1 MNEWLVCLDFFWNV
15 IVTDWWISVAV
26 VGIAN
31 VEAPVECSIGVA
43 SSSNS
48 AITNSFL
55 SLL

>member
-1 MNEWLVCLDFFWNV
+1 MAGLSGFFRTFV
-15 IVTDWWISVAV
+15 IVTYWWISVAV

-31 VEAPVECSIGVA
+31 VEAPVECSIVVA

>member
-1 MNEWLVCLDFFWNV
+1 MAGLSGFFRTFV
-15 IVTDWWISVAV
+15 MVTDWWISVAV
-26 VGIAN
+26 VGITN